1 MPIVSAFYFLSTPLQ
16 LSLRKVETTLTSACT
31 EATVALATPPPPDS
45 STLNSCEHRHTQI
58 HSDIQDT
65 QVNKQTNSSANHDL
79 PLGRFHLCSRPFPAK
94 CQVLYN
100 LHRSKVSSQ
109 GKFPR
114 GDNGCHKWS
123 HDILPFGPSCLNRQ
137 GTPSPPGSPWPM
149 PQYWLRSNETVALNA
164 AEFVISFTEGS
175 AYCDVVKDAIRR
187 TKRNIFL
194 EPNLQIPRV
203 SPMLAELKIRIENL
217 TCDYPKFG
225 DRENYTIEVPSDGDA
240 AILTADTV
248 WSVVRGLETFTQLI
262 WQDKDRHY
270 KINKTSIKDWP
281 EYKYR
286 GLLLD
291 TSRHFIPVKTL
302 LDNLVRMVLL
312 ISSK

>member
-1 MPIVSAFYFLSTPLQ
+1 
-16 LSLRKVETTLTSACT
+16 
-31 EATVALATPPPPDS
+31 
-45 STLNSCEHRHTQI
+45 
-58 HSDIQDT
+58 
-65 QVNKQTNSSANHDL
+65 
-79 PLGRFHLCSRPFPAK
+79 
-94 CQVLYN
+94 
-100 LHRSKVSSQ
+100 
-109 GKFPR
+109 
-114 GDNGCHKWS
+114 
-123 HDILPFGPSCLNRQ
+123 
-137 GTPSPPGSPWPM
+137 
-149 PQYWLRSNETVALNA
+149 
-164 AEFVISFTEGS
+164 
-175 AYCDVVKDAIRR
+175 
-187 TKRNIFL
+187 
-194 EPNLQIPRV
+194 
-203 SPMLAELKIRIENL
+203 MLAELKIRIENL

-312 ISSK
+312 ISSKWNTAQFTHCHFVLSLSLAVPVLLSDSGCYGLQQI